1 MFSFGSSSKRGGG
14 SSNKSEDTNP
24 AKTSNNNVLSKKSSF
39 LSASSAGASAQSSG
53 NGSATGN
60 TSHQT
65 NIQSTFRK
73 KPIPVGQKGIELQ
86 AHINSTLGNNGSL
99 RDAVKLPK
107 GEDELEWIAVN
118 VVDFFNALVFLYD
131 VVNTEHC
138 TEKTCPTMCAGPK
151 FEYRWMD
158 GEEITKPMECSA
170 PVYCGYLFRW
180 VEKQIDDEKI
190 FPKKQG
196 DAFPREPSLMR
207 AGKSLGGTP
216 LVSFVKIYFPLTI
229 PGIGAGSLLVFILAI
244 GYYITP
250 ALVGGASG
258 SLISN
263 NIAYHM
269 KSSLDWAF
277 ASALGTMLLVGV
289 LAIYWVYN
297 KLVGIDNIKLG

>member
-65 NIQSTFRK
+65 NNIQSTFRK

-158 GEEITKPMECSA
+158 GEEVMKPMECSA

-196 DAFPREPSLMR
+196 DAFPRDFKKRVKKIAARLFRVYAHLYHSHFKIICALQAEKHLNTIF
-207 AGKSLGGTP
+207 KH
-216 LVSFVKIYFPLTI
+216 FVYF
-229 PGIGAGSLLVFILAI
+229 AVEF
-244 GYYITP
+244 
-250 ALVGGASG
+250 
-258 SLISN
+258 SLISSEE
-263 NIAYHM
+263 M
-269 KSSLDWAF
+269 MPLRE
-277 ASALGTMLLVGV
+277 LVDGV
-289 LAIYWVYN
+289 LQAP
-297 KLVGIDNIKLG
+297 

>member
-1 MFSFGSSSKRGGG
+1 MFSFGSSGKRGGG
-14 SSNKSEDTNP
+14 SSNKSEDTN
-24 AKTSNNNVLSKKSSF
+24 AKTSNNASKKSSF

-60 TSHQT
+60 TSRQT
-65 NIQSTFRK
+65 NNIQSTFRK

-158 GEEITKPMECSA
+158 GEEVMKPMECSA

-196 DAFPREPSLMR
+196 DAFPRDFKKRVKKIAARLFRVYAHLYHSHFKIICALQAEKHLNTIF
-207 AGKSLGGTP
+207 KH
-216 LVSFVKIYFPLTI
+216 FVYF
-229 PGIGAGSLLVFILAI
+229 AVEF
-244 GYYITP
+244 
-250 ALVGGASG
+250 
-258 SLISN
+258 SLISSEE
-263 NIAYHM
+263 M
-269 KSSLDWAF
+269 MPLRE
-277 ASALGTMLLVGV
+277 LVDGV
-289 LAIYWVYN
+289 LQAP
-297 KLVGIDNIKLG
+297 

>member
-14 SSNKSEDTNP
+14 SSGKSEDTN
-24 AKTSNNNVLSKKSSF
+24 AKLSNSSKKSSF
-39 LSASSAGASAQSSG
+39 LSTSSSAAAVQSGNASSG
-53 NGSATGN
+53 NN
-60 TSHQT
+60 QN

-99 RDAVKLPK
+99 REAVKLPK

-158 GEEITKPMECSA
+158 GEEIMKPMECSA

-196 DAFPREPSLMR
+196 DLFPQDFKKRVKKIAQRLFRVYAHLYHSHFKIICALQAEKHLNTIF
-207 AGKSLGGTP
+207 KH
-216 LVSFVKIYFPLTI
+216 FVYF
-229 PGIGAGSLLVFILAI
+229 AVEF
-244 GYYITP
+244 
-250 ALVGGASG
+250 
-258 SLISN
+258 SLISSEE
-263 NIAYHM
+263 M
-269 KSSLDWAF
+269 MPLRE
-277 ASALGTMLLVGV
+277 LVDGV
-289 LAIYWVYN
+289 LQAP
-297 KLVGIDNIKLG
+297 

>member
-14 SSNKSEDTNP
+14 SSNKSEDTN
-24 AKTSNNNVLSKKSSF
+24 AKTSNNASKKSSF

-65 NIQSTFRK
+65 NNIQSTFRK

-158 GEEITKPMECSA
+158 GEEVMKPMECSA

-196 DAFPREPSLMR
+196 DAFPRDFKKRVKKIVARLFRVYAHLYHSHFKIICALQAEKHLNTIF
-207 AGKSLGGTP
+207 KH
-216 LVSFVKIYFPLTI
+216 FVYF
-229 PGIGAGSLLVFILAI
+229 AVEF
-244 GYYITP
+244 
-250 ALVGGASG
+250 
-258 SLISN
+258 SLISSEE
-263 NIAYHM
+263 M
-269 KSSLDWAF
+269 MPLRE
-277 ASALGTMLLVGV
+277 LVDGV
-289 LAIYWVYN
+289 LQAP
-297 KLVGIDNIKLG
+297 

>member
-1 MFSFGSSSKRGGG
+1 MFSFGASSKRGGG
-14 SSNKSEDTNP
+14 SSSKGEDTN
-24 AKTSNNNVLSKKSSF
+24 AKLSNASKKSSF
-39 LSASSAGASAQSSG
+39 LSSSG
-53 NGSATGN
+53 AAAVQSGNAATGN
-60 TSHQT
+60 TTQN

-118 VVDFFNALVFLYD
+118 VVDFFNVLGFLYD

-158 GEEITKPMECSA
+158 GEEVMKPMECSA

-196 DAFPREPSLMR
+196 DAFPRDFKKRVKKIAARLFRVYAHLYHSHFKIICALQAEKHLNTIF
-207 AGKSLGGTP
+207 KH
-216 LVSFVKIYFPLTI
+216 FVYF
-229 PGIGAGSLLVFILAI
+229 AVEF
-244 GYYITP
+244 
-250 ALVGGASG
+250 
-258 SLISN
+258 SLISSEE
-263 NIAYHM
+263 M
-269 KSSLDWAF
+269 MPLRE
-277 ASALGTMLLVGV
+277 LVDGV
-289 LAIYWVYN
+289 LQAP
-297 KLVGIDNIKLG
+297 

>member
-65 NIQSTFRK
+65 NNIQSTFRK

-180 VEKQIDDEKI
+180 VEKQFDDEKI

-196 DAFPREPSLMR
+196 DAFPRDFKKRVKKIAARLFRVYAHLYHSHFKIICALQAEKHLNTIF
-207 AGKSLGGTP
+207 KH
-216 LVSFVKIYFPLTI
+216 FVYF
-229 PGIGAGSLLVFILAI
+229 AVEF
-244 GYYITP
+244 
-250 ALVGGASG
+250 
-258 SLISN
+258 SLISSEE
-263 NIAYHM
+263 M
-269 KSSLDWAF
+269 MPLRE
-277 ASALGTMLLVGV
+277 LVDGV
-289 LAIYWVYN
+289 LQAP
-297 KLVGIDNIKLG
+297 

>member
-1 MFSFGSSSKRGGG
+1 MFSFGSSGKRGGG

-53 NGSATGN
+53 NGSATIGN

-65 NIQSTFRK
+65 SNIQSTFRK

-158 GEEITKPMECSA
+158 GEEVMKPMECSA

-196 DAFPREPSLMR
+196 DAFPRDFKKRVKKIAARLFRVYAHLYHSHFKIICALQAEKHLNTIF
-207 AGKSLGGTP
+207 KH
-216 LVSFVKIYFPLTI
+216 FVYF
-229 PGIGAGSLLVFILAI
+229 AVEF
-244 GYYITP
+244 
-250 ALVGGASG
+250 
-258 SLISN
+258 SLISSEE
-263 NIAYHM
+263 M
-269 KSSLDWAF
+269 MPLRE
-277 ASALGTMLLVGV
+277 LVDGV
-289 LAIYWVYN
+289 LQAP
-297 KLVGIDNIKLG
+297 

>member
-1 MFSFGSSSKRGGG
+1 MFMFGSSSKRGGG

-39 LSASSAGASAQSSG
+39 LSASSAGAAAAQSSG
-53 NGSATGN
+53 NIAATGN

-65 NIQSTFRK
+65 SNIQSTFRK

-158 GEEITKPMECSA
+158 GEEVMKPMECSA

-196 DAFPREPSLMR
+196 DAFPRDFKKRVKKIAARLFRVYAHLYHSHFKIICALQAEKHLNTIF
-207 AGKSLGGTP
+207 KH
-216 LVSFVKIYFPLTI
+216 FVYF
-229 PGIGAGSLLVFILAI
+229 AVEF
-244 GYYITP
+244 
-250 ALVGGASG
+250 
-258 SLISN
+258 SLISSEE
-263 NIAYHM
+263 M
-269 KSSLDWAF
+269 MPLRE
-277 ASALGTMLLVGV
+277 LVDGV
-289 LAIYWVYN
+289 LQAP
-297 KLVGIDNIKLG
+297 

>member
-1 MFSFGSSSKRGGG
+1 MYRLRCVKRCLKKMYKVEKNNFFLIATKNHIKILLMFSFGSSSKRGGG
-14 SSNKSEDTNP
+14 SSNKSEDTN
-24 AKTSNNNVLSKKSSF
+24 AKLSNSSKKSSF
-39 LSASSAGASAQSSG
+39 LSTSSTGAAAVQSSG
-53 NGSATGN
+53 NAATGN
-60 TSHQT
+60 TTQN
-65 NIQSTFRK
+65 NIQTTFRK

-158 GEEITKPMECSA
+158 GEEVMKPMECSA

-196 DAFPREPSLMR
+196 DAFPRDFKKRVKKIAARLFRVYAHLYHSHFKIICALQAEKHLNTIF
-207 AGKSLGGTP
+207 KH
-216 LVSFVKIYFPLTI
+216 FVYF
-229 PGIGAGSLLVFILAI
+229 AVEF
-244 GYYITP
+244 
-250 ALVGGASG
+250 
-258 SLISN
+258 SLISSEE
-263 NIAYHM
+263 M
-269 KSSLDWAF
+269 MPLRE
-277 ASALGTMLLVGV
+277 LVDGV
-289 LAIYWVYN
+289 LQAP
-297 KLVGIDNIKLG
+297 

>member
-24 AKTSNNNVLSKKSSF
+24 AKTSSNNNVLSKKSSF

-65 NIQSTFRK
+65 NNIQSTFRK

-158 GEEITKPMECSA
+158 GEEVMKPMECSA

-196 DAFPREPSLMR
+196 DAFPRDFKKRVKKIAARLFRVYAHLYHSHFKIICALQAEKHLNTIF
-207 AGKSLGGTP
+207 KH
-216 LVSFVKIYFPLTI
+216 FVYF
-229 PGIGAGSLLVFILAI
+229 AVEF
-244 GYYITP
+244 
-250 ALVGGASG
+250 
-258 SLISN
+258 SLISSEE
-263 NIAYHM
+263 M
-269 KSSLDWAF
+269 MPLRE
-277 ASALGTMLLVGV
+277 LVDGV
-289 LAIYWVYN
+289 LQAP
-297 KLVGIDNIKLG
+297 

>member
-1 MFSFGSSSKRGGG
+1 MCSVAYKKCVNKVKQLPPFRYKNTHKISLMFSFGSSSKRGGG
-14 SSNKSEDTNP
+14 SSNKSEDTN
-24 AKTSNNNVLSKKSSF
+24 AKTSNNATTKSSF
-39 LSASSAGASAQSSG
+39 FSASSAGAAAQSSG
-53 NGSATGN
+53 NAVLTGN
-60 TSHQT
+60 TSQT

-158 GEEITKPMECSA
+158 GEEVMKPMECSA

-196 DAFPREPSLMR
+196 DAFPRDFKKRVKKIAARLFRVYAHLYHSHFKIICALQAEKHLNTIF
-207 AGKSLGGTP
+207 KH
-216 LVSFVKIYFPLTI
+216 FVYF
-229 PGIGAGSLLVFILAI
+229 AVEF
-244 GYYITP
+244 
-250 ALVGGASG
+250 
-258 SLISN
+258 SLISSEE
-263 NIAYHM
+263 M
-269 KSSLDWAF
+269 MPLRE
-277 ASALGTMLLVGV
+277 LVDGV
-289 LAIYWVYN
+289 LQAP
-297 KLVGIDNIKLG
+297 

>member
-1 MFSFGSSSKRGGG
+1 MIMFGSSSKRGGG
-14 SSNKSEDTNP
+14 SSNKSEDTT

-65 NIQSTFRK
+65 NNIHSTFRK

-158 GEEITKPMECSA
+158 GEEVMKPMECSA
-170 PVYCGYLFRW
+170 PVYCGYLLRW

-196 DAFPREPSLMR
+196 DAFPRDFKKRVKKIAARLFRVYAHLYHSHFKIICALQAEKHLNTIF
-207 AGKSLGGTP
+207 KH
-216 LVSFVKIYFPLTI
+216 FVYF
-229 PGIGAGSLLVFILAI
+229 AVEF
-244 GYYITP
+244 
-250 ALVGGASG
+250 
-258 SLISN
+258 SLISSEE
-263 NIAYHM
+263 M
-269 KSSLDWAF
+269 MPLRE
-277 ASALGTMLLVGV
+277 LVDGV
-289 LAIYWVYN
+289 LQAP
-297 KLVGIDNIKLG
+297 

>member
-1 MFSFGSSSKRGGG
+1 VCSVAYKKCVNKVKQLPFRDKNTHNISLMFSFVSSSKRGGG
-14 SSNKSEDTNP
+14 SSNKSEDTN
-24 AKTSNNNVLSKKSSF
+24 AKTSNNAFQKSSF
-39 LSASSAGASAQSSG
+39 LSASSAGAAAQSSG
-53 NGSATGN
+53 NYATGN
-60 TSHQT
+60 TSQT
-65 NIQSTFRK
+65 NNIQSTFRK

-158 GEEITKPMECSA
+158 GEEVMKPMECSA

-196 DAFPREPSLMR
+196 DAFPRDFKKRVKKIAARLFRVYAHLYHSHFKIICALQAEKHLNTIF
-207 AGKSLGGTP
+207 KH
-216 LVSFVKIYFPLTI
+216 FVYF
-229 PGIGAGSLLVFILAI
+229 AVEF
-244 GYYITP
+244 
-250 ALVGGASG
+250 
-258 SLISN
+258 SLISSEE
-263 NIAYHM
+263 M
-269 KSSLDWAF
+269 MPLRE
-277 ASALGTMLLVGV
+277 LVDGV
-289 LAIYWVYN
+289 LQAP
-297 KLVGIDNIKLG
+297 

>member
-1 MFSFGSSSKRGGG
+1 MCSVAYKKCVNKVKQLPFRDKNTHNISLMFSFVSSSKRGGG
-14 SSNKSEDTNP
+14 SSNKSEDTT

-39 LSASSAGASAQSSG
+39 LSASSAGAAAQSSG
-53 NGSATGN
+53 NYATGN
-60 TSHQT
+60 TSQT
-65 NIQSTFRK
+65 NNIQSTFRK

-158 GEEITKPMECSA
+158 GEEVMKPMECSA

-196 DAFPREPSLMR
+196 DAFPRDFKKRVKKIAARLFRVYAHLYHSHFKIICALQAEKHLNTIF
-207 AGKSLGGTP
+207 KH
-216 LVSFVKIYFPLTI
+216 FVYF
-229 PGIGAGSLLVFILAI
+229 AVEF
-244 GYYITP
+244 
-250 ALVGGASG
+250 
-258 SLISN
+258 SLISSEE
-263 NIAYHM
+263 M
-269 KSSLDWAF
+269 MPLRE
-277 ASALGTMLLVGV
+277 LVDGV
-289 LAIYWVYN
+289 LQAP
-297 KLVGIDNIKLG
+297 

>member
-14 SSNKSEDTNP
+14 SSNKSEDTN
-24 AKTSNNNVLSKKSSF
+24 AKTSNNASKKSSF
-39 LSASSAGASAQSSG
+39 LSASSTGAAAQSSG
-53 NGSATGN
+53 NYATGN
-60 TSHQT
+60 TSQT
-65 NIQSTFRK
+65 NNIQSTFRK

-158 GEEITKPMECSA
+158 GEEVMKPMECSA

-196 DAFPREPSLMR
+196 DAFPRDFKKRVKKIAARLFRVYAHLYHSHFKIICALQAEKHLNTIF
-207 AGKSLGGTP
+207 KH
-216 LVSFVKIYFPLTI
+216 FVYF
-229 PGIGAGSLLVFILAI
+229 AVEF
-244 GYYITP
+244 
-250 ALVGGASG
+250 
-258 SLISN
+258 SLISSEE
-263 NIAYHM
+263 M
-269 KSSLDWAF
+269 MPLRE
-277 ASALGTMLLVGV
+277 LVDGV
-289 LAIYWVYN
+289 LQAP
-297 KLVGIDNIKLG
+297 